1 MHLPM
6 AILAGK
12 TGICMSHEFR
22 LPDGMTVAERL
33 LSLQSRS
40 NKPFTQSLHPGIDN
54 ILGLR
59 VPDVRALAK
68 EIARGDWR
76 SYLAAPGHHYM
87 EERMLHG
94 LVLGQIKVADA
105 AEYLTL
111 VEQFIPQINS
121 WSVCD
126 TFQFAGRQR
135 FVNANRALV
144 LDMLMRHLH
153 SPHEYAVRF
162 AVVML
167 MQHFITPESADRFI
181 DLMESVNHPG
191 YYVRMAVAW
200 AISVAFVK
208 ASDTVYARLLHSPLD
223 TFTFNKSLS
232 KILESYRVSP
242 ADKLRVRSLRRPR

>member
-1 MHLPM
+1 MEATL
-6 AILAGK
+6 
-12 TGICMSHEFR
+12 FR
-22 LPDGMTVAERL
+22 LSDGMTVAERP

-68 EIARGDWR
+68 EIARGDWH

-94 LVLGQIKVADA
+94 LVLGQIKVPDA
-105 AEYLTL
+105 AQYLTL

-126 TFQFAGRQR
+126 TFSFAGRQR
-135 FVNANRALV
+135 FVDANRHLV

-167 MQHFITPESADRFI
+167 MQHFITPESTDRFM
-181 DLMESVNHPG
+181 DLMESVTHPG

-208 ASDTVYARLLHSPLD
+208 APGPVYARLLHSPLD

-242 ADKLRVRSLRRPR
+242 ADKLRVRSLRRPRS

>member
-1 MHLPM
+1 MP
-6 AILAGK
+6 
-12 TGICMSHEFR
+12 TEFR
-22 LPDGMTVAERL
+22 LPDGMTVTERL
-33 LSLQSRS
+33 LLLQSRS

-59 VPDVRALAK
+59 VPDVRTLAK

-76 SYLAAPGHHYM
+76 SYLANPGHLYM
-87 EERMLHG
+87 EHRMLHG
-94 LVLGQIKVADA
+94 LVLGQIKVHDA
-105 AEYLTL
+105 TEYLAL
-111 VEQFIPQINS
+111 VEKFIPHINS

-126 TFQFAGRQR
+126 TFTFAGRQR
-135 FVNANRALV
+135 FVDANRTLV
-144 LDMLMRHLH
+144 LDMLMRHLR

-167 MQHFITPESADRFI
+167 MQHFITPETADRFM
-181 DLMESVNHPG
+181 DLMESVTHPG

-208 ASDTVYARLLHSPLD
+208 APDPVCARLLHSPLD

-242 ADKLRVRSLRRPR
+242 ADKLRIRALRTPANPPVQ

>member
-1 MHLPM
+1 METTL
-6 AILAGK
+6 
-12 TGICMSHEFR
+12 FR
-22 LPDGMTVAERL
+22 LSDGMTVAERL
-33 LSLQSRS
+33 LSLQTRS

-68 EIARGDWR
+68 EIARGDWH

-94 LVLGQIKVADA
+94 LVLGQIKAPDA
-105 AEYLTL
+105 AQYLTL

-126 TFQFAGRQR
+126 TFSFAGRQR
-135 FVNANRALV
+135 FVNAN
-144 LDMLMRHLH
+144 RHLH

-167 MQHFITPESADRFI
+167 MQHFITPESADWFM
-181 DLMESVNHPG
+181 DLMESVTHPG

-200 AISVAFVK
+200 AISVAFIK
-208 ASDTVYARLLHSPLD
+208 APDTVYARLLHSPLD

-242 ADKLRVRSLRRPR
+242 ADKLRVRTLRCPRS